1 MAALQANLTCADL
14 PRNWGDDESS
24 DDSQNGPWED
34 LSGTVSQSIL
44 DAVYSTFQERQQEGQ
59 YPPISGWS
67 ACDTTPTSSAVGCQQ
82 VRGASF
88 GARLDVQG

>member
-1 MAALQANLTCADL
+1 MAPLQANLTCADL

-67 ACDTTPTSSAVGCQQ
+67 ACDTTPASSAVGCQQ